1 MRNYIFLWI
10 VAFVAQ
16 FPSPIECV
24 NGSFLRFEPRQQSGY
39 QLRNT
44 TQYQG
49 CVEDLF
55 ASDIN
60 GDLKVNEEEYVM
72 FISSRSRGEIDV
84 DTYMSL
90 PFPLISNYVYGSC
103 FCSYVTKIPNCCVGP
118 EAGITLDIDSYPSI
132 EDNLITICR
141 TADQVIGN
149 EIDSAPPTKSPT
161 VSPTNTITE
170 QPSGNPTAAPTK
182 TITGQPSEN
191 PTAAPT
197 KTITG
202 QPSENPTVAPTKTI
216 TEQPSENPTVAPT
229 LAPTVT
235 PTNKPTIRTTTATST
250 GPTDPPSD
258 DLLCVNFQYGIQNDQ
273 KLSTDDIENG
283 VDNTYRSD
291 LIFATRETIIQ
302 VLNEAFPRD
311 QEGRFLRRD
320 NFDGRPRFETF
331 EDNSLLGV
339 VNLSRFELTVG
350 EDESMQGQRR
360 AVILPS
366 NPEDQTGTANNYRR
380 LALYKDSY
388 PPDILSIFDN
398 TYCPESDEGFIC
410 SIVETRVC
418 VVLEEGEDGDEV
430 KKQLLGGIKK
440 SFQDGSFENNLPST
454 GESV

>member
-24 NGSFLRFEPRQQSGY
+24 NGSFLRFEPKQQSGY

-44 TQYQG
+44 NQYQG
-49 CVEDLF
+49 CVDDLF

-84 DTYMSL
+84 DSYRSL

-118 EAGITLDIDSYPSI
+118 EAGIALDIDSYPSI

-149 EIDSAPPTKSPT
+149 EIGSAPPTKSPT
-161 VSPTNTITE
+161 VS
-170 QPSGNPTAAPTK
+170 
-182 TITGQPSEN
+182 
-191 PTAAPT
+191 
-197 KTITG
+197 
-202 QPSENPTVAPTKTI
+202 PTKTI